1 MAFKFKLDSP
11 IHELQASTAL
21 LVPNVPEQ
29 NLVDQLVELAA
40 KEYISSLE
48 KGKNGEFGL
57 LIHDSNGEEVIHL
70 AYRSDITYL
79 TQFDKT
85 KTHIIKYASEKNI
98 PTKEL
103 VLPNGEVLVMCK
115 NNADSNAWCQLLMNF
130 SVQKVAQIERL
141 DLHPTLQ
148 RQGFFTKL
156 VNQLLCIADTEYV
169 LVTNIINDEWFEYL
183 KDVADEIVENRF
195 HCSALFNPK

>member
-1 MAFKFKLDSP
+1 MAFTFKLDSP
-11 IHELQASTAL
+11 IHELQASTTL
-21 LVPNVPEQ
+21 LVQSAPEQ

-57 LIHDSNGEEVIHL
+57 LIHGSDGEELIHL

-103 VLPNGEVLVMCK
+103 ALPNGEVLVMCK
-115 NNADSNAWCQLLMNF
+115 NNADSDAWCQLLMNF

-156 VNQLLCIADTEYV
+156 VNQLLCIADTGYV

>member
-1 MAFKFKLDSP
+1 MAFTFKLDSP

-21 LVPNVPEQ
+21 LVPNVPGQ
-29 NLVDQLVELAA
+29 NLVEQLIELAT

-85 KTHIIKYASEKNI
+85 KTHIIKYANEKSI

-103 VLPNGEVLVMCK
+103 VLPSGEILVMCK
-115 NNADSNAWCQLLMNF
+115 NNADS
-130 SVQKVAQIERL
+130 
-141 DLHPTLQ
+141 
-148 RQGFFTKL
+148 
-156 VNQLLCIADTEYV
+156 
-169 LVTNIINDEWFEYL
+169 
-183 KDVADEIVENRF
+183 
-195 HCSALFNPK
+195 